1 MLGRISRQSF
11 QFLLPRHP
19 ICRFAGTMAVKV
31 HRARSSCLLDIPVVY
46 EPKDVESRW
55 ITYWE
60 KHVNLRPHP
69 ESDKEFSMVLLS
81 DYPNLTDPSAS
92 ERDGKSAS
100 GSCADKRH

>member
-1 MLGRISRQSF
+1 M
-11 QFLLPRHP
+11 
-19 ICRFAGTMAVKV
+19 
-31 HRARSSCLLDIPVVY
+31 Y

-92 ERDGKSAS
+92 ERDGPVALGSRSDRGLGRLHHSVPSNEGRECELGSWNGPRGNCDPSAL
-100 GSCADKRH
+100 R